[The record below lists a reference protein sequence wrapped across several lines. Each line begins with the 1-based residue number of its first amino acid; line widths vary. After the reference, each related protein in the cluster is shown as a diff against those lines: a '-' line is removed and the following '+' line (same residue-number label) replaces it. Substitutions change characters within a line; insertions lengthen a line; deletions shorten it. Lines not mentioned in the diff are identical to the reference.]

1 MKSKWRTMVVLLWEI
16 PTFLTRKG
24 WNTTWDPKTPHT
36 YFLARSLM
44 QSWNELR
51 RLAKKITSVNPALI
65 SMSWVG
71 TINNI
76 ASRVPDTHRSTV
88 CFHKLFIDNFN
99 YEFAGITWCN
109 YLNTNEI
116 YHNWVLEFH
125 NRWLHWAGNYTW
137 YHARPL
143 VKLFICTRIKND
155 NLFFLFPY
163 HDSVIM
169 EMYNKHKFYNN

>member
-1 MKSKWRTMVVLLWEI
+1 MKSKWWTTVVLLWEI
-16 PTFLTRKG
+16 LTFLTWKG

-36 YFLARSLM
+36 YFLCFGYG
-44 QSWNELR
+44 Q
-51 RLAKKITSVNPALI
+51 LI
-65 SMSWVG
+65 M
-71 TINNI
+71 I
-76 ASRVPDTHRSTV
+76 ATGMADADKSTV
-88 CFHKLFIDNFN
+88 CFLRLFIDNFN

-137 YHARPL
+137 YHARLL